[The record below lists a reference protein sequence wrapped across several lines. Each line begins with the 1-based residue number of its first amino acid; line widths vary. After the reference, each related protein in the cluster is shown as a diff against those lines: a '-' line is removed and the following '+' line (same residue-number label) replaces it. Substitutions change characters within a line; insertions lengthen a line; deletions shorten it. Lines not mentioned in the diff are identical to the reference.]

1 MVIVD
6 LDNGDAKTELGPG
19 DSFVL
24 EKGCSVRVRE
34 KQIGPGGSLEPP
46 GPLS

>member
-24 EKGCSVRVRE
+24 EKGCSVRFRE
-34 KQIGPGGSLEPP
+34 KQTGGFRGLT
-46 GPLS
+46 